1 MPLFTGFLAPSKRW
15 LALGISEPSTA
26 APENWPGPN
35 RKGSSHHFSGVNP
48 LLNFL
53 RCYMGVSKNGGTPQ
67 PLVFLLKMIIFRC
80 FGEPPFKET
89 PIYVP
94 QITNRVFSKIR
105 VRGDPFFSIASFV
118 SIAYTTLIQR
128 WGDHLYICPDHDK
141 CILNHSKTYVI
152 CAKKDYDMPFYHD
165 IPCGIL
171 YYFTTLCYV
180 LPCCTSFSGDIKCSI
195 PPKAK
200 CRLSHAILQR
210 KRQFSQLKIGERRFL
225 SIGKHIIFSFRFLG
239 GFLGG

>member
-1 MPLFTGFLAPSKRW
+1 MLIFWGVVYPIIYRV
-15 LALGISEPSTA
+15 PSTIQTVVGLGNFWTINSSSRKLTG
-26 APENWPGPN
+26 APIGKDRPIVPSFFRGKPAVKLLGVLYMYPTSPTVCFPKSGYEAIHFFHSLGP
-35 RKGSSHHFSGVNP
+35 
-48 LLNFL
+48 
-53 RCYMGVSKNGGTPQ
+53 
-67 PLVFLLKMIIFRC
+67 I
-80 FGEPPFKET
+80 
-89 PIYVP
+89 
-94 QITNRVFSKIR
+94 
-105 VRGDPFFSIASFV
+105 
-118 SIAYTTLIQR
+118 LIQR

-171 YYFTTLCYV
+171 YYFTSYV